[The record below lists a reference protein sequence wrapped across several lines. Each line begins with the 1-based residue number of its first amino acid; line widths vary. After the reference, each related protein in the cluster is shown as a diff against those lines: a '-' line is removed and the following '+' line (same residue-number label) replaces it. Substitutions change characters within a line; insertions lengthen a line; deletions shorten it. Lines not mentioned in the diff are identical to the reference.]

1 MKKHSRFVHLHVHT
15 DYSFLDGACRIEPL
29 VEKADSFDMPA
40 LAITDHGNMCGAIK
54 FYKACQN
61 KGIKP
66 IIGCEFYIAP
76 TSRKEK
82 NKKVKFSNHM
92 TLLAKNY
99 DGYRNLMIL
108 NDIAYNEGFYH
119 KPRIDLTSLK
129 KYSTGIIA
137 LSGCM
142 QGKVAQLITDDRLD
156 RAREEALKLQ
166 DIFGEGNFYLEMMDT
181 GIDEQIKINEELDKI
196 STETG
201 IPCVAT
207 NDCHYIEKTDA
218 YPQEI
223 LMCIGTGKKIDDPTH
238 MKFNDDEY
246 YLKSPEEMKS
256 RFRNY
261 PEAVENTVK
270 VAEKCNLKLDFD
282 KNLLPEYEVPGEYT
296 RKEYLEKLC
305 RDGIAGRY
313 GENPSNKDEIEERLN
328 MELGIINRLGFP
340 GYFLICWDFVKKSKE
355 KGIPVGPGRGS
366 GCGSIVS
373 YLLGITKIDPLKYD
387 LLFERFLNPARKTM
401 PDLDIDFADYGRDE
415 IIEYVKEKYGSHRVG
430 QISTFS
436 TLKAKAAL
444 RDVGRVLD
452 IPLGKVDKIA
462 KMIPTGTNITIYE
475 AKNDIDEFKKAYNS
489 SDRIRQMIDV
499 AQRIEGCKRQP
510 SVHAAGVVIAKDK
523 LSKFVPRG
531 VSSDNRG
538 VTQYEGEDLVE
549 LGLLKMDFLGLKNL
563 TIIQEA
569 VKNIE
574 ETTGEKL
581 DIDDLPQ
588 GDKNTYELL
597 NSADSVGLFQI
608 ERAGFQALLKKLTLE
623 KFEDIIALVALNRPG
638 VIRSGM
644 TDKYI
649 ERKKD
654 PSLVEYPHPS
664 LENILKET
672 YGVILYQ
679 EQVMQVARK
688 LAGFSPSQADD
699 MRKAM
704 SKKIPSVLERLREAF
719 IKGGVENG
727 IAKKSLKNIFNML
740 AEFGAYGFNKSHS
753 AAYASLV
760 YQTSYLKAN
769 YPTEYMCAL
778 LTCEMGNTDKIAQ
791 YVAESRRMGIEIKP
805 PDVRKSNIAFK
816 IEDDGVIRYG
826 LKAVK
831 NIGTAA
837 IKSIID
843 ARGKDNDF
851 ESFYEFCVS
860 VNLNK
865 VNKRVLE
872 SLVKAGAFDFLNE
885 GRRPLFNVIEKAI
898 SQASRAQK
906 DKELGQTTF
915 FEVIDD
921 GESPEVTIEDEREW
935 ADNELLINEKEALG
949 YYFSGH
955 PLTKHDEEIK
965 NLTSGTIKNVKNK
978 VKPGKIITVGGM
990 IKEES
995 KKKTK
1000 NGNRMAVL
1008 TLEDLTDTLDCVIF
1022 PSAYDT
1028 DIANFVKEDE
1038 FVVAKGK
1045 LDKSR
1050 GRLQFMV
1057 NELIPLDK
1065 ARNKMAKKIV
1075 IELNTKFNKVDDI
1088 YKIKNILKKYPGD
1101 ISIEFLVN
1109 TDKFDKVK
1117 IKTDQK
1123 TRVSQSLLQELE
1135 NEIGEGSVSLMGSAP
1150 KVAVG

>member
-15 DYSFLDGACRIEPL
+15 DYSFLDGACRIDSL
-29 VEKADSFDMPA
+29 VKKAADFNMPA
-40 LAITDHGNMCGAIK
+40 LAITDHGNMCGAVK

-82 NKKVKFSNHM
+82 NKQVKFANHM
-92 TLLAKNY
+92 TLLARNY

-119 KPRIDLTSLK
+119 KPRIDMTSLK
-129 KYSTGIIA
+129 KYSTGLVA

-142 QGKVAQLITDDRLD
+142 QGKVAQLITANRPEK
-156 RAREEALKLQ
+156 ARQEALKLQ
-166 DIFGEGNFYLEMMDT
+166 KIFGEGYFYLEMMDT
-181 GIDEQIKINEELDKI
+181 GVKEQIKINEELDKI

-238 MKFNDDEY
+238 MQFNDDEY

-256 RFRNY
+256 RFGNY
-261 PEAVENTVK
+261 PQAVTNTVK
-270 VAEKCNLKLDFD
+270 VAEKCNLKLTFGE
-282 KNLLPEYEVPGEYT
+282 NYLPEYEVPADYT
-296 RKEYLEKLC
+296 RTEYLEKLC
-305 RDGIAGRY
+305 RDGIEDRY
-313 GENPSNKDEIEERLN
+313 GEIPSNKEEIEERLK
-328 MELGIINRLGFP
+328 MELGTIDRLGFP

-366 GCGSIVS
+366 GCGSLVS

-415 IIEYVKEKYGSHRVG
+415 IIEYVKDRYGSSRVG

-462 KMIPTGTNITIYE
+462 KMIPTGTDITIYE
-475 AKNDIDEFKKAYNS
+475 AKKDIDEFKKAYNS
-489 SDRIRQMIDV
+489 NDRIMQMIDV

-531 VSSDNRG
+531 VSSDNRR

-563 TIIQEA
+563 TIIKEA
-569 VKNIE
+569 VENVK
-574 ETTGEKL
+574 ETAGKEL
-581 DIDDLPQ
+581 DVDNLPLK
-588 GDKNTYELL
+588 DKKTYSLL
-597 NSADSVGLFQI
+597 NSANSVGLFQI
-608 ERAGFQALLKKLTLE
+608 ERARFQALLKKMTLE

-649 ERKKD
+649 ERKQD
-654 PSLVEYPHPS
+654 PSLLEYPHPS

-699 MRKAM
+699 MRNAM
-704 SKKIPSVLERLREAF
+704 SKKIPDVLERLREVF

-727 IAKKSLKNIFNML
+727 ISKKELKNIFNML
-740 AEFGAYGFNKSHS
+740 AEFGTYGFNKSHS

-760 YQTSYLKAN
+760 YQTAYLKAN

-791 YVAESRRMGIEIKP
+791 YVFECRRMGIDVKP
-805 PDVRKSNIAFK
+805 PDVRKSDISFK
-816 IEDDGVIRYG
+816 IENKEVIRYG

-837 IKSIID
+837 IKSIIN
-843 ARGKDNDF
+843 ARGGKEDF
-851 ESFYEFCVS
+851 ESFYEFCTG

-872 SLVKAGAFDFLNE
+872 SLVKSGALDFFGQ
-885 GRRPLFNVIEKAI
+885 GRRPLFQVIEKAI
-898 SQASRAQK
+898 SQAAMAQQ

-915 FEVIDD
+915 FEVIDE
-921 GESPEVTIEDEREW
+921 GESPEISIDDEREW

-955 PLTKHDEEIK
+955 PLTKHDNEIK
-965 NLTSGTIKNVKNK
+965 NLSSGSIKAVKNNIEPGRK
-978 VKPGKIITVGGM
+978 VLLGGM
-990 IKEES
+990 IKDES
-995 KKKTK
+995 KKKTR
-1000 NGNRMAVL
+1000 NGNRMAVF
-1008 TLEDLTDTLDCVIF
+1008 TLEDLSDSIGCVIF
-1022 PSAYDT
+1022 PSAYNEN
-1028 DIANFVKEDE
+1028 IASNVKEDE
-1038 FVVAKGK
+1038 FVIIAGK

-1057 NELIPLDK
+1057 DDLVPLK
-1065 ARNKMAKKIV
+1065 EARNKLTDKIV
-1075 IELNTKFNKVDDI
+1075 IELNTKHTRTKDI
-1088 YKIKNILKKYPGD
+1088 DKLKNILTKYPGD
-1101 ISIEFLVN
+1101 ITIEFLVN

-1123 TRVSQSLLQELE
+1123 TRVSQSLLKELE
-1135 NEIGEGSVSLMGSAP
+1135 NEVGEGKVSLMGSTA
-1150 KVAVG
+1150 KVAAG